1 MDKVV
6 KGPGGSGGV
15 DLHQTLEDVNST
27 MESFLETASVERVYG
42 APIEV
47 GNTVII
53 PTAEN
58 LVIMGFGGGAGYGV
72 ADFENKKDEE
82 ASPGD
87 EEPSPPGEG
96 SGEGGGGGGG
106 GGGRT
111 LSRPVAVI
119 IASPE
124 GVRVEPVADRT
135 KVIMAAITAAGF
147 VAGMFLKMSR
157 GPNSF

>member
-15 DLHQTLEDVNST
+15 DLHQTLDDINST
-27 MESFLETASVERVYG
+27 MESFLETASVDRVYG

-47 GNTVII
+47 GDTVII

-82 ASPGD
+82 ASP
-87 EEPSPPGEG
+87 PGEG
-96 SGEGGGGGGG
+96 TGEGGGGGGG

-157 GPNSF
+157 GPKSF